1 MRGQAG
7 SCGIL
12 DPSQPPL
19 VQSGEPLWSGRAPQA
34 GPAKVPLRG
43 GGGGHKV
50 HGAGACRA
58 WREQEPLHA
67 GLRVQSS
74 SSRALPEQVKERGS
88 TRLFTSF
95 ST

>member
-43 GGGGHKV
+43 GGGGTQGPRGWSLQSMA
-50 HGAGACRA
+50 GAGAPPRRA
-58 WREQEPLHA
+58 AGAEQL
-67 GLRVQSS
+67 
-74 SSRALPEQVKERGS
+74 
-88 TRLFTSF
+88 
-95 ST
+95 